1 MMDGRV
7 ASVGLTALF
16 TWRVSRFPGCSD
28 IVQLLDGVKGLGAA
42 FINQIRSPAQSLGVK
57 VSLTKK
63 RDDESFQFGHCNSVY
78 VWKSLKWLMLHY
90 TLTLGLVVQALAFSS
105 VSLLTFLLVEI
116 L

>member
-28 IVQLLDGVKGLGAA
+28 MVQLLDGVKGMGAP

-57 VSLTKK
+57 VSLSRKQ
-63 RDDESFQFGHCNSVY
+63 DEGSYQFGHCTVVPY
-78 VWKSLKWLMLHY
+78 KLKM
-90 TLTLGLVVQALAFSS
+90 A
-105 VSLLTFLLVEI
+105 
-116 L
+116 